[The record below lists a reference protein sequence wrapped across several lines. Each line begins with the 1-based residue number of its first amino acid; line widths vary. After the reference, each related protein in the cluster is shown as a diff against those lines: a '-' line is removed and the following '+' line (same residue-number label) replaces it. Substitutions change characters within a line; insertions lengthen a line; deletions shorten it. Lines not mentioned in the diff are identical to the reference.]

1 MNTEYSIR
9 SVTVTLFNHEHG
21 SCVGTHL
28 PGTGEVVHLANSY
41 ITHQQRGKGLGSQY
55 HQERLNHLIDD
66 EKVTLVTC
74 IIRMDNEPQVKIL
87 KKNGWKFLHEFNS
100 MYNEPLCLCVRDVRV
115 VEYDPNQQP
124 DGDEDV

>member
-1 MNTEYSIR
+1 
-9 SVTVTLFNHEHG
+9 
-21 SCVGTHL
+21 
-28 PGTGEVVHLANSY
+28 
-41 ITHQQRGKGLGSQY
+41 
-55 HQERLNHLIDD
+55 
-66 EKVTLVTC
+66 
-74 IIRMDNEPQVKIL
+74 MDNEPQVKIL